1 MLDLWIL
8 AMFPPQIEEM
18 SAQSTHQQHDS
29 EGCHQHLSPYAD
41 SANFGNKG
49 FGALKRS
56 QLLPVWA
63 ELSTVVSP
71 PSFFRPKSI
80 G

>member
-1 MLDLWIL
+1 
-8 AMFPPQIEEM
+8 MFPPQIEEM

-29 EGCHQHLSPYAD
+29 EGCHQHLSPFAD

-56 QLLPVWA
+56 SYCLFG
-63 ELSTVVSP
+63 
-71 PSFFRPKSI
+71 PS
-80 G
+80 